1 MPNTVTAQDA
11 RAQANQ
17 ASRPGVNSRAL
28 VWLVIGLFFVW
39 GGATSLND
47 ILIPKLKG
55 LFQLSYAEV
64 MLTQFAF
71 FTAYFLVSLPA
82 GTLVAR
88 VGYVRG
94 LVIGLGVM
102 VGGAL
107 LFWVAAGSG
116 VYASFLVALF
126 VLAAGITILQVA
138 SNPLITTLGD
148 PAGAS
153 GRLTF
158 AQAFNSLGTTVWPYI
173 GALLILGTIGKTEP
187 ASLPPDQLGAFR
199 ASQTTSIGHIYLGI
213 GIVLAIIAA
222 IFWTQRNVL
231 PLVKEESV
239 GFFDSVKLLRQPRV
253 LFGTVAL
260 FVYVGAE
267 VSIGSILASYLQLSS
282 TLHVDAQT
290 AGERLSFYWGGAMVG
305 RFIGSWLLNR
315 VTPGTLL
322 TGFAVMAGVLVL
334 ISMTTTGVLAGWS
347 LIAVGLFNSIMF
359 PTVFSLA
366 SEGQGSKTPQ
376 VSGLLCMAIV
386 GGAIVPLITGT
397 LADATSIATA
407 LVVPVLCYAVIAAF
421 GLAAIKPL
429 QALPGATVAGP
440 AGE

>member
-1 MPNTVTAQDA
+1 MSNAKAQDV
-11 RAQANQ
+11 RSPAN
-17 ASRPGVNSRAL
+17 ASVL
-28 VWLVIGLFFVW
+28 VTLVVGLFFIW

-71 FTAYFLVSLPA
+71 FTAYFLFSLPA

-94 LVIGLGVM
+94 LVFGLGVM
-102 VGGAL
+102 VVGAL

-116 VYASFLVALF
+116 VYWSFLVALF
-126 VLAAGITILQVA
+126 VLAAGITVLQVA

-148 PAGAS
+148 PARAS

-173 GALLILGTIGKTEP
+173 GAQLILGTVGSQDP
-187 ASLPPDQLGAFR
+187 SSVPPDQLGAFR
-199 ASQTTSIGHIYLGI
+199 ATESATIGHIYVGI
-213 GIVLAIIAA
+213 AVVLALVA
-222 IFWTQRNVL
+222 IVFWMQRNVL
-231 PLVKEESV
+231 PVVKEDSV
-239 GFFDSVKLLRQPRV
+239 GFFDSLKLLGQPRV
-253 LFGTVAL
+253 LFGTVSL

-267 VSIGSILASYLQLSS
+267 VSIGSILANYLQLPS

-305 RFIGSWLLNR
+305 RFIGSYLLNH
-315 VTPGTLL
+315 VSPGKLL
-322 TGFAVMAGVLVL
+322 AGFAVMAGALTL
-334 ISMTTTGVLAGWS
+334 ISMGTTGDIAGWS

-366 SEGQGSKTPQ
+366 SEGQGTKTPQ

-386 GGAIVPLITGT
+386 GGAIVPLATGA

-407 LVVPVLCYAVIAAF
+407 LVIPVVCYVIIAGF
-421 GLAAIKPL
+421 GLSARKRLAA
-429 QALPGATVAGP
+429 
-440 AGE
+440 

>member
-1 MPNTVTAQDA
+1 MSNANTEAP
-11 RAQANQ
+11 
-17 ASRPGVNSRAL
+17 RPGTSPRLL
-28 VWLVIGLFFVW
+28 VWLVVGLFFVW

-55 LFQLSYAEV
+55 LFSLSYAEV

-71 FTAYFLVSLPA
+71 FTAYFLVSMPA
-82 GTLVAR
+82 GALVAKL
-88 VGYVRG
+88 GYVRG
-94 LVIGLGVM
+94 LVAGLVVM

-107 LFWVAAGSG
+107 LFWVASGSG
-116 VYASFLVALF
+116 VYWTFLIALF
-126 VLAAGITILQVA
+126 VLASGITILQVA

-173 GALLILGTIGKTEP
+173 GSILILGTVGKTDP
-187 ASLPPDQLGAFR
+187 SSVPPDQLGTFR
-199 ASQTTSIGHIYLGI
+199 ASETASIGHIYLGI

-222 IFWTQRNVL
+222 IFWMQRHVL
-231 PLVKEESV
+231 LLVKEESV
-239 GFFDSVKLLRQPRV
+239 GFFDSLKLLSQPRV
-253 LFGTVAL
+253 RFGTIAL

-267 VSIGSILASYLQLSS
+267 VSIGSILTNYLQLPS

-315 VTPGTLL
+315 VTPGKLL
-322 TGFAVMAGVLVL
+322 TGFAVAAAALVL
-334 ISMTTTGVLAGWS
+334 ISITTTGGIAGWS

-386 GGAIVPLITGT
+386 GGAIIPLITGS

-407 LVVPVLCYAVIAAF
+407 LFVPVLCYAVIAAF
-421 GLAAIKPL
+421 GLAALKPL
-429 QALPGATVAGP
+429 KSSSDRIAAVP

>member
-1 MPNTVTAQDA
+1 MSNTKTAA
-11 RAQANQ
+11 PAPETR
-17 ASRPGVNSRAL
+17 VL
-28 VWLVIGLFFVW
+28 VWLVVGLFFVW

-71 FTAYFLVSLPA
+71 FTAYFLCSLPA

-102 VGGAL
+102 VAGAL

-116 VYASFLVALF
+116 VYWSFLVALF

-173 GALLILGTIGKTEP
+173 GSLLILGTVGKTDP
-187 ASLPPDQLGAFR
+187 SSVPPDQLGAFR
-199 ASQTTSIGHIYLGI
+199 ASQTATIGHIYLGI

-222 IFWTQRNVL
+222 IFWMQRHVL
-231 PLVKEESV
+231 PLVKEESA
-239 GFFDSVKLLRQPRV
+239 GFFDSLKLLSQPRIR
-253 LFGTVAL
+253 FGTIAL

-267 VSIGSILASYLQLSS
+267 VSIGSILANYLQLPS

-305 RFIGSWLLNR
+305 RFIGSWLLDR
-315 VTPGTLL
+315 IVPGKLL
-322 TGFAVMAGVLVL
+322 TGFAVAAAALVL
-334 ISMTTTGVLAGWS
+334 ISITTTGGIAGWS

-376 VSGLLCMAIV
+376 ASGLLCMAIV
-386 GGAIVPLITGT
+386 GGAIVPLITGA

-407 LVVPVLCYAVIAAF
+407 LLVPVLCYALIAAF
-421 GLAAIKPL
+421 GLAALKPL
-429 QALPGATVAGP
+429 ASSPDRIARVP
-440 AGE
+440 AGD